1 MFLIK
6 PAQLWCTL
14 LSAIV
19 ASALPTPSNG
29 LNTFT
34 IIPAT
39 APALAIPAGTP
50 LQFNGSYPAEGSIP
64 GQLGW
69 WIPPVTGNTP
79 IDLVSFVQYNKDA
92 GIVFWARATAFEL
105 FVTSP
110 PFIIV
115 FRDSCSMIIHRY
127 LEEVITKTYAVKLG
141 QPLNET
147 PKPGLAGNW
156 TVSPIPGYEKAGF
169 GWKGDYKSWFV
180 CKEGNGYYALYL
192 YVIIGEFLGEVI
204 LFTNGVAATVVR
216 CLRGVKTIL

>member
-19 ASALPTPSNG
+19 ASALPTTSNG

-34 IIPAT
+34 YTPAT

-50 LQFNGSYPAEGSIP
+50 LQFNGSHPAEGSIP

-69 WIPPVTGNTP
+69 WISPPYMGNPP

-92 GIVFWARATAFEL
+92 GVVFWARATAFEL
-105 FVTSP
+105 YLAKVT
-110 PFIIV
+110 
-115 FRDSCSMIIHRY
+115 
-127 LEEVITKTYAVKLG
+127 TTTYAVKLG

-147 PKPGLAGNW
+147 PTPGLAGNW
-156 TVSPIPGYEKAGF
+156 TVSPIPGFEKVYGF
-169 GWKGDYKSWFV
+169 GWKGDYTSWFV
-180 CKEGNGYYALYL
+180 CNEGNGYYGLYF
-192 YVIIGEFLGEVI
+192 GEMLKGCENYFVLQASYQ
-204 LFTNGVAATVVR
+204 NPQ
-216 CLRGVKTIL
+216 